1 MRRPG
6 PAFVMRI
13 IVDANDRRE
22 GAVMIEAILALSLAS
37 ASPAA
42 PPCDSA
48 PLQLAQMQQ
57 QQRRLYDYSGLRRE
71 ELRRE
76 EQQREGARLEDLRRQ
91 DQTRQIWQGERSRL
105 DVFGS
110 QVESE
115 QRQLDLERRQLDIER
130 MRLQQQPGN

>member
-1 MRRPG
+1 
-6 PAFVMRI
+6 
-13 IVDANDRRE
+13 
-22 GAVMIEAILALSLAS
+22 MIEAILALSLAS
-37 ASPAA
+37 ANPT
-42 PPCDSA
+42 PPPRDTA

-57 QQRRLYDYSGLRRE
+57 QRRLFDYSGLRRE

-110 QVESE
+110 QVEIE
-115 QRQLDLERRQLDIER
+115 QRQLDLERRQLDLER